1 MEDDKYDRYDDFNL
15 NSNNH
20 NNKSINTNKT
30 KSKENTKNNNNIYSS
45 KHVRI
50 QSKKIESSKKNK
62 K

>member
-15 NSNNH
+15 NSKNH